1 MLAVDFDGLLVLAS
15 LDVKVG
21 SLLPVVG
28 VAFELGLLDQ
38 DLGIQVRLVTHLV
51 FAVFTDE
58 LLSLSEFLE
67 VREDF
72 NSLIDH
78 VSFDVVHGGFLEF
91 TLVGQNLRLKPGLIK
106 IVYVVHFFSCLA
118 QVNVLKLTNVHK
130 SFPCEVEL
138 LGKESLNTQCAPIR
152 DCHTQAGELIRHVE
166 VFLAQK
172 AVEG

>member
-1 MLAVDFDGLLVLAS
+1 MLAS

-28 VAFELGLLDQ
+28 VALELGLLDQ

-72 NSLIDH
+72 NSLVDH
-78 VSFDVVHGGFLEF
+78 VSFDVVHCGFLKF
-91 TLVGQNLRLKPGLIK
+91 TLVGQDLGLKPGLIK
-106 IVYVVHFFSCLA
+106 IVDVVHFFSCLA
-118 QVNVLKLTNVHK
+118 
-130 SFPCEVEL
+130 
-138 LGKESLNTQCAPIR
+138 
-152 DCHTQAGELIRHVE
+152 
-166 VFLAQK
+166 
-172 AVEG
+172 